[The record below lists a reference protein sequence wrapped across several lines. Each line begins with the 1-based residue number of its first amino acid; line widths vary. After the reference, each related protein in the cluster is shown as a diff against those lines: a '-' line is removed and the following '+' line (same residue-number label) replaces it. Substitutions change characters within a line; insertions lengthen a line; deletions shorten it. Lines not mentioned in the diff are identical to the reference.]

1 VRPSLLEEAA
11 GGPSARRRAGAAE
24 RRCARPGCTEPAAA
38 TLRFHS
44 TRREAVLVDV
54 EPGGSR
60 SGDLCGTHARTVS
73 LPRGW
78 ALRDGRSSSPS
89 PIVHAAPVARGARH
103 RAGDGDARTARV
115 QIPEPRTPL
124 LKRAFRNVLPG

>member
-1 VRPSLLEEAA
+1 M
-11 GGPSARRRAGAAE
+11 
-24 RRCARPGCTEPAAA
+24 

-54 EPGGSR
+54 EHGGPR

-78 ALRDGRSSSPS
+78 ALRDGRSASPLS
-89 PIVHAAPVARGARH
+89 IVHAAPVARGARH
-103 RAGDGDARTARV
+103 RAGDGADRSAPV
-115 QIPEPRTPL
+115 QIREPRTPL
-124 LKRAFRNVLPG
+124 LQRAFRNVLPG

>member
-1 VRPSLLEEAA
+1 M
-11 GGPSARRRAGAAE
+11 
-24 RRCARPGCTEPAAA
+24 

-54 EPGGSR
+54 EHGGSR
-60 SGDLCGTHARTVS
+60 SGDLCRTHARTVS

-78 ALRDGRSSSPS
+78 ALRDGRSSSTPPS
-89 PIVHAAPVARGARH
+89 IVHAAPVARGARH
-103 RAGDGDARTARV
+103 RAGDGAARTARV